1 MKKIVLIIALPL
13 LVMSGLAQTR
23 SCLRIMPV
31 DELTRTASFI
41 ARVKVLKSGKANY
54 RGFYRQLATLRSV
67 EVIEGDFTLEQVY
80 VLARSNVPCAEDIY
94 TEGQEMLVF
103 LEPDS
108 GLLHTVNFQHGL
120 FVIEGEIVKGWRD
133 KSNRTLDKPYS
144 EVRQEILAI
153 LNPKSAPPSLPQPVQ
168 PPASKPPL
176 F

>member
-1 MKKIVLIIALPL
+1 MKKTVLIIALPL

-23 SCLRIMPV
+23 NCLRVMPL
-31 DELTRTASFI
+31 DELIRTSSFI
-41 ARVKVLKSGKANY
+41 ARVRVHKSGKANY
-54 RGFYRQLATLRSV
+54 RGFYRQLATLRV
-67 EVIEGDFTLEQVY
+67 IEVIEGDFTLQEAF
-80 VLARSNVPCAEDIY
+80 VLARSNVPCAEDSY

-108 GLLHTVNFQHGL
+108 GLFHTVNFQYGH
-120 FVIEGEIVKGWRD
+120 FVIEGEMVKGWRD
-133 KSNRTLDKPYS
+133 KTNKALDKPFA

-153 LNPKSAPPSLPQPVQ
+153 LNPKGVPPLPQPV